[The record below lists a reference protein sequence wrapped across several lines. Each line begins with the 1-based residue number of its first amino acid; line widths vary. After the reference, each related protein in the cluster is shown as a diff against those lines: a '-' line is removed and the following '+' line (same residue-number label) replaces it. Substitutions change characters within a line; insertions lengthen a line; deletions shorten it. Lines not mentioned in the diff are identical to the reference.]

1 MKPKRNLVVPTLVLV
16 TIIMMVQ
23 NYLLVKRS
31 DEDAKTIARLKHS
44 IYDAQVMTKGD
55 SITSFA
61 AWSLDS
67 TRVII
72 EPRRGIEQKLFLVFT
87 TTCQACLR
95 NMPNWN
101 QLSNVLS
108 HSNVSLTG
116 LCQDSIFKIHQYRRT
131 NEIDFPVYS
140 IVNDTIVQWKYKFQ
154 LFPQTVLTDSLG
166 KVLKVWA
173 GALTDSAMSAIKDSV
188 VSREIIT
195 ERR

>member
-1 MKPKRNLVVPTLVLV
+1 
-16 TIIMMVQ
+16 VQ

-31 DEDAKTIARLKHS
+31 DEDTKTIARLKHS

-55 SITSFA
+55 SMTSFA

-67 TRVII
+67 TRVTI
-72 EPRRGIEQKLFLVFT
+72 EPRRGIEKKLFLVFT
-87 TTCQACLR
+87 TTCQACLS

-101 QLSNVLS
+101 HLSKDLFASDVTLIGICKD
-108 HSNVSLTG
+108 SL
-116 LCQDSIFKIHQYRRT
+116 FKVHQFRQA
-131 NEIDFPVYS
+131 NEILFPVYS